1 MRLLDQHGRVLG
13 RFNIID
19 TLVVAVIVLLMPLAY
34 GTYLLFR
41 PVTPRIDSVTRS
53 SISREELRL
62 AGGSMLSAKL
72 KVRGAGFNPMLRA
85 KIGDIPAMGFVFEDP
100 TSADVILGPIPAG
113 SHDLV
118 LYDGVQEVAR
128 AEDAVTLEAST
139 AASVRLVGWLLDLK
153 HDDSAALHVTP
164 ESSRHAGAV
173 SIVALGREEPARE
186 RIDWFGRS
194 VDVFVPDRRE
204 REAVID
210 VPCDPR
216 PTEEG
221 CSVTGVPLSPPYRT
235 VVPLATTSGIFRLAI
250 TEVLPTSPPKPATV
264 RVRFSGESEL
274 RLIAVG
280 DRDRSLDERAAVIE
294 SVDVS
299 GNTADVTLRLGV
311 DASRDGWRYRG
322 RPIAPGA
329 TIELSTDRYTVSGV
343 IEAMVLH
350 EDQSGE
356 SGSR

>member
-1 MRLLDQHGRVLG
+1 VPLLDQHGRVFG
-13 RFNIID
+13 RFNVID
-19 TLVVAVIVLLMPLAY
+19 TVVGAVLALLVPLAY

-41 PVTPRIDSVTRS
+41 PVTPRIDSVTRV

-85 KIGDIPAMGFVFEDP
+85 KIGDTAAMGFVFEDP
-100 TSADVILGPIPAG
+100 TSADIILGAIPAG

-128 AEDAVTLEAST
+128 AVGAVTIESPT
-139 AASVRLVGWLLDLK
+139 AASVRLVGWLLDLEPE
-153 HDDSAALHVTP
+153 DAQALRVTP
-164 ESSRHAGAV
+164 AGERNPGV
-173 SIVALGREEPARE
+173 VTIVALGPEEPARE

-194 VDVFVPDRRE
+194 VDVTVPNRSE

-216 PTEEG
+216 PTNDG
-221 CSVTGVPLSPPYRT
+221 CSVTGVPLAPPYRT
-235 VVPLATTSGIFRLAI
+235 IVPLATTTGIFRLAI
-250 TEVLPTSPPKPATV
+250 TEVLPTVPPTPASV
-264 RVRFSGESEL
+264 RVRFSGQSEL
-274 RLIAVG
+274 RMISVG
-280 DRDRSLDERAAVIE
+280 DRDRSLDERAAIVE
-294 SVDVS
+294 TVDVN
-299 GNTADVTLRLGV
+299 GTTAAVTLRLRV

-329 TIELSTDRYTVSGV
+329 AIELSTDRYALSGTVES
-343 IEAMVLH
+343 ITLH
-350 EDQSGE
+350 DDHDRHE
-356 SGSR
+356 GSP